1 MKGTLTK
8 TEEGWMVRYDVMQ
21 DNYNYPYPIWDYF
34 SLHPDDVK
42 QINADAQVF
51 DNIEARIS
59 AYPDVD
65 FDVVE
70 VRVIGGLKNFAKL
83 ISNTNDEEYPELEG
97 TLALCNDKVWDDIYD
112 EYSTEQWPAFG
123 GPFTDSMS
131 FIDWLKENYKAP
143 QRIKL

>member
-1 MKGTLTK
+1 MKGRIYK
-8 TEEGWMVRYDVMQ
+8 TEQGWVVRHPAYVPPHE
-21 DNYNYPYPIWDYF
+21 YELP
-34 SLHPDDVK
+34 LHPDDVK

-83 ISNTNDEEYPELEG
+83 ISNTNNEEYPEIEG

-112 EYSTEQWPAFG
+112 EYSKEQWPAFG

-143 QRIKL
+143 QRIKS